1 LSSPPQKTDPEF
13 SESPHTQVTANKTS
27 AELDRKRRFT
37 MKTSISLKWI
47 RLAALAAV
55 SVLPG
60 MAACTYSA
68 SANAPALG
76 PAGGYVSVTVWT
88 EPGCRWSVNRAAAW
102 LAPSSMYNTGT
113 GTVYFYV
120 ASTRAA
126 RNVMEHVYSDYIS
139 AEYTLPDG
147 TIGGRSSVTGQMLR
161 PILQFRIT
169 EN

>member
-1 LSSPPQKTDPEF
+1 
-13 SESPHTQVTANKTS
+13 
-27 AELDRKRRFT
+27 
-37 MKTSISLKWI
+37 MKTPLNWI
-47 RLAALAAV
+47 RLAVLAAV
-55 SVLPG
+55 SLVPG

-68 SANAPALG
+68 SANAPTLG
-76 PAGGYVSVTVWT
+76 PAGGYVTVSVWT
-88 EPGCRWSVNRAAAW
+88 QPGCRWSVNRPATW

-126 RNVMEHVYSDYIS
+126 RSVIEHVYNDYIS
-139 AEYTLPDG
+139 SEFTFSDG
-147 TIGGRSSVTGQMLR
+147 SIGGRSSVTGAMMR